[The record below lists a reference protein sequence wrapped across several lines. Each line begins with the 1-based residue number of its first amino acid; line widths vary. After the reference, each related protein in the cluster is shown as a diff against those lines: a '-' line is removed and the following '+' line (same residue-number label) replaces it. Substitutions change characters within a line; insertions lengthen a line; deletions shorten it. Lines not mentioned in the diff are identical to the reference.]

1 MENENMYAETDYNE
15 TLQSKEYSTNEL
27 NQIRSVIE
35 SMNKFNQIEVLRIL
49 SKKNQVV
56 LNENNYGVHVNLS
69 ELKSDLIH
77 DLIMYINY
85 VKTQETNLDSI
96 EQQKE
101 SLQNIYFCKDI
112 CKDNKEIQINNVK

>member
-1 MENENMYAETDYNE
+1 MYMENENMYAETEYNE
-15 TLQSKEYSTNEL
+15 SLQSKEYSTNEL
-27 NQIRSVIE
+27 NQIRTVIE

-49 SKKNQVV
+49 SKNKNQVV

-69 ELKSDLIH
+69 ELKSDLIN
-77 DLIMYINY
+77 DLIIYINY

-101 SLQNIYFCKDI
+101 SLQNIYFCKD
-112 CKDNKEIQINNVK
+112 NKEIQINNVK

>member
-1 MENENMYAETDYNE
+1 MENENTYAETDYNK

-69 ELKSDLIH
+69 ELKSDLIY

-101 SLQNIYFCKDI
+101 SLQNIYFCKD
-112 CKDNKEIQINNVK
+112 NKEIQTNKVN